1 MGSDKTT
8 AWTRTLITCS
18 TNQWHL
24 FFSPPGPQELHWI
37 HWETWHCGWN
47 ISSVWGCVQHP
58 ETTVRAPCLTNLL
71 VEAEWGVCQIQGLC
85 FQEPAPCQ
93 LWGWLLSSS
102 VCAACT
108 PRMVCW
114 DCHCLGVLFY
124 RCAGLFGRLC
134 SVGSFPSGWVSEG
147 SGIAVSLLSNFIPVS
162 SCSWSPLER
171 LILSLLL
178 WSSGILA
185 IN

>member
-1 MGSDKTT
+1 MALWMEYIVCLGLRPTSRSYGKSTVSDKP
-8 AWTRTLITCS
+8 ACRGGMRCVPDSRAVFSGACPVLAMGLAAQQLCVCS
-18 TNQWHL
+18 
-24 FFSPPGPQELHWI
+24 
-37 HWETWHCGWN
+37 
-47 ISSVWGCVQHP
+47 V
-58 ETTVRAPCLTNLL
+58 
-71 VEAEWGVCQIQGLC
+71 
-85 FQEPAPCQ
+85 
-93 LWGWLLSSS
+93 
-102 VCAACT
+102 CT

-124 RCAGLFGRLC
+124 RCAGLFGRLR
-134 SVGSFPSGWVSEG
+134 SVGSFPSGWVLEG